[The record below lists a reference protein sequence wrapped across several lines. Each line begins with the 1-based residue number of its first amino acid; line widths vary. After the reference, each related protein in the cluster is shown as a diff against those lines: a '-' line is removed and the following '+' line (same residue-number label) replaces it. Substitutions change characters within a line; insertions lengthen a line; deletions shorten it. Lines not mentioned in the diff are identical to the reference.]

1 MSAAKKKK
9 NKKINKKK
17 SNSKN
22 LNNLE
27 NKEIKKEENNLA
39 ETTSVVNQDNT
50 ENKNINEKDLN
61 STDKQIEKDNSIEEL
76 NEEAVKQD
84 KKDLEENEKT
94 EEVSPE
100 DDNKKS
106 EKTSLVE
113 IKKEDE
119 QLVAT
124 ENEKPEYVEE
134 MIKNKKR
141 RTYIFICITIL
152 IILAICFSTIFALLN
167 MNNSNIINGVSVKNI
182 DVSKLSVEDAK
193 NKVNE
198 AITREL
204 SPEIYLKYGDGYN
217 ISLKPEQ
224 IEYKYNIDGTIENAY
239 LIGRNNN
246 IVFNNYTLLKTAF
259 IGENINPEYTYNK
272 ELLDQFVSNINAE
285 IPGVVI
291 EPSYYIEGTKLIVN
305 KGVDGIEVDTEKLEK
320 EIIDAIFSRKAENII
335 DDSFKQEIEI
345 PVKEKK
351 ADNIDMAKIREE
363 IYKQPQDAY
372 FEIDP
377 YKIYPDV
384 DGVDLSISA
393 EEAQKIIDSE
403 NKEEYSF
410 DLNITKAQKT
420 IKDLGKE
427 AFPYLVSSFSTKYDA
442 SNTDRSTNL
451 KLSASKINGTVLMPG
466 EEFSYNKTV
475 GKRTVEAGYK
485 DAKIYQNGAVV
496 DGLGGGICQISSTL
510 YNAVLLANLEVT
522 ERKNHS
528 YTTSYV
534 AAGRDAT
541 VVYGVKD
548 FKFKNSRNYPIKI
561 EATVNNGIAEFKI
574 YGVQEEKE
582 YEVRIL
588 PVTTASIPYTTSYV
602 QDATLAPG
610 QQVVSQSGHPG
621 YKVTTYKEVRYNG
634 EVISKNIISNDTYS
648 PMQTIIRV
656 GPGVPVPAQ

>member
-39 ETTSVVNQDNT
+39 ETTLVVNQDNT

-124 ENEKPEYVEE
+124 DKGKPEYVEE

-285 IPGVVI
+285 IPGVVV

-305 KGVDGIEVDTEKLEK
+305 KGVDGIEVDVEKLEK

-372 FEIDP
+372 FETDP

-485 DAKIYQNGAVV
+485 DAKIYENGAVV

-561 EATVNNGIAEFKI
+561 ETTVNNGIAEFKI

>member
-39 ETTSVVNQDNT
+39 ETTSVGNQDNT

-305 KGVDGIEVDTEKLEK
+305 KGVDGIEVDVEKLEK